1 MKKKDLVKIVRKVQN
16 RCCLEDPV
24 KITYY
29 FDDNGDV
36 VFKLHF
42 NSLYVPE
49 KFRVDSE
56 DIQNMFTPTNVYEY
70 EDDFR
75 ILELNQDEGWI
86 KVKPDCQQF
95 KIVNTYGES
104 DKISLEQKK
113 EEVHLAGK
121 RLNED
126 YAETTGY
133 ILYESDTEMPQNSED
148 LKAQQDAK
156 APESNSKPKVNLAV
170 ISVTCPVSAK
180 GFQLFQKA
188 VENIENVR
196 GLYKQSNENSKK
208 VPMKVAVTIPYID
221 NQVQP
226 SYAWASI
233 KSFSE
238 EIKKKYGDTYA
249 YVAVSGNSDFAKLI
263 NSVELAEVAYL
274 TNTAKQGIKDNNF
287 PQILAAEEVDLGK
300 DIIED
305 NTLEDAKKIEKIILN
320 QIEMVTKDKKNKS
333 VKPQVEKYYNTI
345 KNQTIV
351 KNLLALYRNYFSRSN
366 FEALT
371 DLGKTWEEAVFDV
384 IKGNVD
390 TKALKDLTTLQRNL
404 AKVYGAAK
412 KAKLT
417 AVGNAVGS
425 VLNRSTE
432 KGDNK
437 VSSSMFAGMQY
448 AGGKSAAS
456 VGKGVDIDPK
466 KKDKKGAVYT
476 DFEMKLLI
484 NEAGTDLSKDAKS
497 LKELLTDFDFGID
510 PVDPDDTDIEDQEA
524 EKTDKEKDAEDQ
536 EATGSDEENDDE
548 ESDAESDDEESNAED
563 SDNDSVSESVKGDV
577 YKRLQ
582 EIFNV

>member
-1 MKKKDLVKIVRKVQN
+1 MKKKDLVKIIRKVQN
-16 RCCLEDPV
+16 RCCLEAPA

-29 FDDNGDV
+29 FDDSGDV

-95 KIVNTYGES
+95 KVVNTYGES

-126 YAETTGY
+126 YAETIGY
-133 ILYESDTEMPQNSED
+133 ILYESDTELPQNPES
-148 LKAQQDAK
+148 LKDQQDAK
-156 APESNSKPKVNLAV
+156 APKSTDKPKVNLAV
-170 ISVTCPVSAK
+170 IGVTCPVSVK

-188 VENIENVR
+188 VENIEKVR
-196 GLYKQSNENSKK
+196 DLYKQSNENGEK

-238 EIKKKYGDTYA
+238 EIKKRYGDTYA

-274 TNTAKQGIKDNNF
+274 TSTAKQGIKDNNF

-300 DIIED
+300 DVVED
-305 NTLEDAKKIEKIILN
+305 NTLEDAKEIERIILN
-320 QIEMVTKDKKNKS
+320 QIKQVTKDRKTKNT
-333 VKPQVEKYYNTI
+333 KPQRVKYYNTI
-345 KNQTIV
+345 KNQTVV
-351 KNLLALYRNYFSRSN
+351 KNLLALYKNYFSRSG
-366 FEALT
+366 FDALI
-371 DLGKTWEEAVFDV
+371 DIGKLWDEAVFDV

-390 TKALKDLTTLQRNL
+390 TKALKDLTPLQRKL
-404 AKVYGAAK
+404 ATAYGAGK
-412 KAKLT
+412 KALLT
-417 AVGNAVGS
+417 ATGNAVGS
-425 VLNRSTE
+425 TFNRSTE

-448 AGGKSAAS
+448 AGGKSVAS
-456 VGKGVDIDPK
+456 VGKGVDVDPK
-466 KKDKKGAVYT
+466 KKVKNGTTYMDL
-476 DFEMKLLI
+476 EIELLI
-484 NEAGTDLSKDAKS
+484 NEAGTDLSKGANL
-497 LKELLTDFDFGID
+497 LKALLTDFDFGID
-510 PVDPDDTDIEDQEA
+510 PVDPDDKDIEDQET
-524 EKTDKEKDAEDQ
+524 EKTDEEKDAEDQ
-536 EATGSDEENDDE
+536 ETTESDE
-548 ESDAESDDEESNAED
+548 ESDDEESDEESDDEESSDED
-563 SDNDSVSESVKGDV
+563 SDNISESVKGDV